1 MKFLHVVGV
10 AARPVSDLLPS
21 ALDVCARIHENHLHE
36 RGRLSKPVSLMQYSH
51 GVRGTRPELPQSR
64 DLPRFCMVVHNAVC
78 SDTRLEL
85 AWSAG

>member
-1 MKFLHVVGV
+1 MKSLHVVGV
-10 AARPVSDLLPS
+10 AARPVSDLL
-21 ALDVCARIHENHLHE
+21 LDGVDVPPDHENHLHE

-64 DLPRFCMVVHNAVC
+64 DLPRFCMHPDNSVC
-78 SDTRLEL
+78 SGTRLEL

>member
-1 MKFLHVVGV
+1 MKSLHVVGV
-10 AARPVSDLLPS
+10 AARPVSTSSSTASTFAPH
-21 ALDVCARIHENHLHE
+21 HENHLHE

-64 DLPRFCMVVHNAVC
+64 DLPRFCMHPDNGVC
-78 SDTRLEL
+78 SGTRLEL

>member
-1 MKFLHVVGV
+1 MKSLHVVGV
-10 AARPVSDLLPS
+10 AARPVSTSSSTASTFAPH
-21 ALDVCARIHENHLHE
+21 HENHLHE

-64 DLPRFCMVVHNAVC
+64 DLPLFCMHPDNSVC
-78 SDTRLEL
+78 SGTRLEL